1 MKKKSHLVYIAAAIS
16 ILLPATGRFAIGIVI
31 CIAMLFITFF
41 GTIFNRI
48 IRNLVSK
55 DSAVFYQF
63 VISILLCTIF
73 NQLLALYSPVISI
86 YMNFTVYLAAF
97 SSMIVGFFASE
108 EDDKDFSDTL
118 SHNIMNTLK
127 FCLLTL
133 FFFLIRDYIGYS
145 TFTLPGQFGF
155 IEYKMPSIHQYY
167 KSFFWGSIPCAIVL
181 LALGLAL
188 ITFISRRFDIVRRKL
203 Y

>member
-1 MKKKSHLVYIAAAIS
+1 MKKKSHIVYMAAAIS
-16 ILLPATGRFAIGIVI
+16 ILLPATGRFAIGIII
-31 CIAMLFITFF
+31 CVAMLFITFF

-55 DSAVFYQF
+55 DSAIFYQF
-63 VISILLCTIF
+63 AISILLCTIF
-73 NQLLALYSPVISI
+73 NQLLTLFSPVLSI
-86 YMNFTVYLAAF
+86 YMGFTIYLVAF
-97 SSMIVGFFASE
+97 SSMIIGFFAS
-108 EDDKDFSDTL
+108 DNQKDFSDVL
-118 SHNIMNTLK
+118 SHNIINTLK

-133 FFFLIRDYIGYS
+133 FFFFLRDYIGYS
-145 TFTLPGQFGF
+145 TFTLPSPFGF
-155 IEYKMPSIHQYY
+155 IEYKLPSFHQYY

-188 ITFISRRFDIVRRKL
+188 LTFISRRFDIVRRKL

>member
-1 MKKKSHLVYIAAAIS
+1 MKKKSHIVYMAAAIS
-16 ILLPATGRFAIGIVI
+16 ILLPATGRFAIGIII
-31 CIAMLFITFF
+31 CVAMLFITFF

-55 DSAVFYQF
+55 DSAIFYQF

-73 NQLLALYSPVISI
+73 NQLLTLFSPVLSI
-86 YMNFTVYLAAF
+86 YMGFTIYLVAF
-97 SSMIVGFFASE
+97 SSMIIGFFAS
-108 EDDKDFSDTL
+108 DNQKDFSDVLT
-118 SHNIMNTLK
+118 HNIINTLK

-133 FFFLIRDYIGYS
+133 FFFFLRDYIGYS
-145 TFTLPGQFGF
+145 TFTLPSPFGF
-155 IEYKMPSIHQYY
+155 IEYKLPSFHQYY

-181 LALGLAL
+181 LALSLTL
-188 ITFISRRFDIVRRKL
+188 ITFINRRFDIVRRKL

>member
-16 ILLPATGRFAIGIVI
+16 ILLPATGRFAVGIII

-73 NQLLALYSPVISI
+73 NQLITLYSPVLYI
-86 YMNFTVYLAAF
+86 YMGFTIYLAAF
-97 SSMIVGFFASE
+97 SSMIIGFFTS
-108 EDDKDFSDTL
+108 DIQKDFSDVL
-118 SHNIMNTLK
+118 SHNMINTLK

-133 FFFLIRDYIGYS
+133 FFFLLRDYIGYS
-145 TFTLPGQFGF
+145 TFTLPGPNGF
-155 IEYKMPSIHQYY
+155 IEYVLPSFHQYY

>member
-16 ILLPATGRFAIGIVI
+16 ILLPATGRFAVGMII

-63 VISILLCTIF
+63 VVSILLCTIF
-73 NQLLALYSPVISI
+73 NQLLALYSPVLSI
-86 YMNFTVYLAAF
+86 YLNFIIYLAAF
-97 SSMIVGFFASE
+97 SSMIIGFFAAE
-108 EDDKDFSDTL
+108 EEKEFPKIL
-118 SHNIMNTLK
+118 AHNILNTLK

-133 FFFLIRDYIGYS
+133 FFCFLRDYIGYC

-155 IEYKMPSIHQYY
+155 IEYELPSFHQYY
-167 KSFFWGSIPCAIVL
+167 KSFFWGSIPCAIIL
-181 LALGLAL
+181 LALGLSL
-188 ITFISRRFDIVRRKL
+188 ITFINRRFDIVRRKL

>member
-1 MKKKSHLVYIAAAIS
+1 MKKKSHIVYMAAAIS
-16 ILLPATGRFAIGIVI
+16 ILLPATGRFAIGIII
-31 CIAMLFITFF
+31 CVSMLFITFF

-55 DSAVFYQF
+55 DSAIFYQF

-73 NQLLALYSPVISI
+73 NQLLTLFSPVLSI
-86 YMNFTVYLAAF
+86 YMGFTIYLVAF
-97 SSMIVGFFASE
+97 SSMIIGFFAS
-108 EDDKDFSDTL
+108 DNQKDFSDVL
-118 SHNIMNTLK
+118 SHNIINTLK

-133 FFFLIRDYIGYS
+133 FFFFLRDYIGYS
-145 TFTLPGQFGF
+145 TFTLPSPFGF
-155 IEYKMPSIHQYY
+155 IEYKLPSFHQYY

-181 LALGLAL
+181 LALSLTL
-188 ITFISRRFDIVRRKL
+188 ITFINRRFDIVRRKL

>member
-55 DSAVFYQF
+55 DSAAFYQF

-97 SSMIVGFFASE
+97 SSMIIGFFAAE
-108 EDDKDFSDTL
+108 EEKDFSDVL
-118 SHNIMNTLK
+118 SHNMLNTLK

>member
-16 ILLPATGRFAIGIVI
+16 ILLPATGRFAIGMVI
-31 CIAMLFITFF
+31 CVAMLFITFF

-73 NQLLALYSPVISI
+73 NQLITLYSPILHI
-86 YMNFTVYLAAF
+86 YMGFTIYLTAF
-97 SSMIVGFFASE
+97 SSMIIGFFTS
-108 EDDKDFSDTL
+108 DIQKDFSDVL
-118 SHNIMNTLK
+118 AHNMINTLK

-133 FFFLIRDYIGYS
+133 FFFLLRDYIGYS
-145 TFTLPGQFGF
+145 TFTLPGPNGF
-155 IEYKMPSIHQYY
+155 IEYVLPSFHQYY

>member
-1 MKKKSHLVYIAAAIS
+1 MKKKSHIVYMAAAIS
-16 ILLPATGRFAIGIVI
+16 ILLPATGRFAIGIII
-31 CIAMLFITFF
+31 CVAMLFITFF

-55 DSAVFYQF
+55 DSAIFYQF

-73 NQLLALYSPVISI
+73 NQLLTLFSPVLSI
-86 YMNFTVYLAAF
+86 YMGFTIYLIAF
-97 SSMIVGFFASE
+97 SSMIIGFFAS
-108 EDDKDFSDTL
+108 DNQKDFSDVL
-118 SHNIMNTLK
+118 SHNIINTLK

-133 FFFLIRDYIGYS
+133 FFFFLRDYIGYS
-145 TFTLPGQFGF
+145 TFTLPSPFGF
-155 IEYKMPSIHQYY
+155 IEYKLPSFHQYY

-181 LALGLAL
+181 LALSLTL
-188 ITFISRRFDIVRRKL
+188 ITFINRRFDIVRRKL

>member
-1 MKKKSHLVYIAAAIS
+1 MKKKSHIVYMAAAIS
-16 ILLPATGRFAIGIVI
+16 ILLPATGRFAIGIII
-31 CIAMLFITFF
+31 CVAMLFITFF

-55 DSAVFYQF
+55 DSAIFYQF

-73 NQLLALYSPVISI
+73 NQLLTLFSPVLSI
-86 YMNFTVYLAAF
+86 YMGFTIYLVAF
-97 SSMIVGFFASE
+97 SSMIIGFFAS
-108 EDDKDFSDTL
+108 DNQKDFSDVL
-118 SHNIMNTLK
+118 LHNIINTLK

-133 FFFLIRDYIGYS
+133 FFFFLRDYIGYS
-145 TFTLPGQFGF
+145 TFTLPSPFGF
-155 IEYKMPSIHQYY
+155 IEYKLPSFHQYY

-181 LALGLAL
+181 LALSLTL
-188 ITFISRRFDIVRRKL
+188 ITFINRRFDIVRRKL

>member
-1 MKKKSHLVYIAAAIS
+1 MKKKSHIVYMAAAIS
-16 ILLPATGRFAIGIVI
+16 ILLPATGRFAIGIII
-31 CIAMLFITFF
+31 CVAMLFITFF

-55 DSAVFYQF
+55 DSAIFYQF

-73 NQLLALYSPVISI
+73 NQLLTLFSPVLSI
-86 YMNFTVYLAAF
+86 YMGFTIYLVAF
-97 SSMIVGFFASE
+97 SSMIIGFFAS
-108 EDDKDFSDTL
+108 DNQKDFSDVL
-118 SHNIMNTLK
+118 SHNIINTLK

-133 FFFLIRDYIGYS
+133 FFFFLRDYIGYS
-145 TFTLPGQFGF
+145 TFTLPSPFGF
-155 IEYKMPSIHQYY
+155 IEYKLPSFHQYY

-181 LALGLAL
+181 LALSLTL
-188 ITFISRRFDIVRRKL
+188 ITFINRRFDIVRRKL

>member
-16 ILLPATGRFAIGIVI
+16 ILLPATGRFAIGIII

-48 IRNLVSK
+48 VRNLVSK

-97 SSMIVGFFASE
+97 SSMIIGFFTSDE
-108 EDDKDFSDTL
+108 EKDFSDVL
-118 SHNIMNTLK
+118 SHNMLNTLK

-155 IEYKMPSIHQYY
+155 IEYTIPSIHQYY

>member
-1 MKKKSHLVYIAAAIS
+1 MKKKSHFVYIAAAIS
-16 ILLPATGRFAIGIVI
+16 ILLPATGRFAVGIVI
-31 CIAMLFITFF
+31 CLAMLFITFF

-73 NQLLALYSPVISI
+73 NQLITLYSPILHI
-86 YMNFTVYLAAF
+86 YMGFTIYLTAF
-97 SSMIVGFFASE
+97 SSMIIGFFTS
-108 EDDKDFSDTL
+108 DIQKDFSDVL
-118 SHNIMNTLK
+118 AHNMINTLK
-127 FCLLTL
+127 FCMLTL
-133 FFFLIRDYIGYS
+133 FFFLLRDYIGYS
-145 TFTLPGQFGF
+145 TFTLPGPNGF
-155 IEYKMPSIHQYY
+155 IEYVLPSFHQYY

>member
-73 NQLLALYSPVISI
+73 NQLLALYSPVLSI

-97 SSMIVGFFASE
+97 SSMIIGFFAAE
-108 EDDKDFSDTL
+108 EEKDFSDIL
-118 SHNIMNTLK
+118 SHNMMNTLK

-155 IEYKMPSIHQYY
+155 IEYEIPSIHQYY

-188 ITFISRRFDIVRRKL
+188 ITFINRRFDIVRRKL

>member
-16 ILLPATGRFAIGIVI
+16 ILLPATGRFAIGVI
-31 CIAMLFITFF
+31 ICVAMIFITFF

-48 IRNLVSK
+48 IRNLVSQ

-73 NQLLALYSPVISI
+73 NQLIVLYSPVLSI
-86 YMNFTVYLAAF
+86 YIGFTIYLAAF
-97 SSMIVGFFASE
+97 SSMIIGFFTSE
-108 EDDKDFSDTL
+108 IQKDFSDVL
-118 SHNIMNTLK
+118 SHNMINTLK

-133 FFFLIRDYIGYS
+133 FFFLLRDYIGYS
-145 TFTLPGQFGF
+145 TFTLPGPDGF
-155 IEYKMPSIHQYY
+155 IEYTLPSIHLYY
-167 KSFFWGSIPCAIVL
+167 NSFFWGSIPCAIVL

>member
-1 MKKKSHLVYIAAAIS
+1 MKKKSHRVYMAAAIS
-16 ILLPATGRFAIGIVI
+16 ILLPATGRFAIGIII
-31 CIAMLFITFF
+31 CVAMLFITFF

-55 DSAVFYQF
+55 DSAIFYQF

-73 NQLLALYSPVISI
+73 NQLLTLFSPVLSI
-86 YMNFTVYLAAF
+86 YMGFTIYLVAF
-97 SSMIVGFFASE
+97 SSMIIGFFAS
-108 EDDKDFSDTL
+108 DNQKDFSDVL
-118 SHNIMNTLK
+118 SHNIINTLK

-133 FFFLIRDYIGYS
+133 FFFFLRDYIGYS
-145 TFTLPGQFGF
+145 TFTLPSPFGF
-155 IEYKMPSIHQYY
+155 IEYKLPSFHQYY

-181 LALGLAL
+181 LALSLTL
-188 ITFISRRFDIVRRKL
+188 ITFINRRFDIVRRKL

>member
-97 SSMIVGFFASE
+97 SSMIIGFFASE

>member
-1 MKKKSHLVYIAAAIS
+1 MKKKSHIVYMAASIS
-16 ILLPATGRFAIGIVI
+16 ILLPATGRFAIGIII
-31 CIAMLFITFF
+31 CVAMLFITFF

-55 DSAVFYQF
+55 DSAIFYQF

-73 NQLLALYSPVISI
+73 NQLLTLFSPVLSI
-86 YMNFTVYLAAF
+86 YMGFTIYLVAF
-97 SSMIVGFFASE
+97 SSMIIGFFAS
-108 EDDKDFSDTL
+108 DNQKDFSDVL
-118 SHNIMNTLK
+118 SHNIINTLK

-133 FFFLIRDYIGYS
+133 FFFFLRDYIGYS
-145 TFTLPGQFGF
+145 TFTLPSPFGF
-155 IEYKMPSIHQYY
+155 IEYKLPSLHQYY

-181 LALGLAL
+181 LALSLSL
-188 ITFISRRFDIVRRKL
+188 ITFINRRFDIVRRKL

>member
-1 MKKKSHLVYIAAAIS
+1 MKKKSHIVYMAAAIS
-16 ILLPATGRFAIGIVI
+16 ILLPATGRFAIGIII
-31 CIAMLFITFF
+31 CVAMLFITFF

-55 DSAVFYQF
+55 DSAIFYQF

-73 NQLLALYSPVISI
+73 NQLLTLFSPVLSI
-86 YMNFTVYLAAF
+86 YMGFTIYLVAF
-97 SSMIVGFFASE
+97 SSMIIGFFAS
-108 EDDKDFSDTL
+108 DNQKDFSDVL
-118 SHNIMNTLK
+118 LHNIINTLK

-133 FFFLIRDYIGYS
+133 FFFFLRDYIGYS
-145 TFTLPGQFGF
+145 TFTLPSPFGF
-155 IEYKMPSIHQYY
+155 IEYKLPSFHQYN

-181 LALGLAL
+181 LALSLTL
-188 ITFISRRFDIVRRKL
+188 ITFINRRFDIVRRKL

>member
-1 MKKKSHLVYIAAAIS
+1 MKKKSHIVYMAAAIS
-16 ILLPATGRFAIGIVI
+16 ILLPATGRFAIGIII
-31 CIAMLFITFF
+31 CVAMLFITFF

-55 DSAVFYQF
+55 DSAIFYQF

-73 NQLLALYSPVISI
+73 NQLLTLFSPVLSI
-86 YMNFTVYLAAF
+86 YMGFTIYLVAF
-97 SSMIVGFFASE
+97 SSMIIGFFAS
-108 EDDKDFSDTL
+108 DNRKDFSDVL
-118 SHNIMNTLK
+118 SHNIINTLK

-133 FFFLIRDYIGYS
+133 FFFFLRDYIGYS
-145 TFTLPGQFGF
+145 TFTLPSPFGF
-155 IEYKMPSIHQYY
+155 IEYKLPSFHQYY

-181 LALGLAL
+181 LALSLTL
-188 ITFISRRFDIVRRKL
+188 ITFINRRFDIVRRKL

>member
-1 MKKKSHLVYIAAAIS
+1 MKKKSHIVYMAAAIS
-16 ILLPATGRFAIGIVI
+16 ILLPATGRFAIGIII
-31 CIAMLFITFF
+31 CVAMLFITFF

-55 DSAVFYQF
+55 DSAIFYQF

-73 NQLLALYSPVISI
+73 NQLLTLFSPVLSI
-86 YMNFTVYLAAF
+86 YMGFTIYLVAF
-97 SSMIVGFFASE
+97 SSMIIGFFAS
-108 EDDKDFSDTL
+108 DNQKDFSDVL
-118 SHNIMNTLK
+118 SHNIINTLK

-133 FFFLIRDYIGYS
+133 FFFFLRDYIGYS
-145 TFTLPGQFGF
+145 TFTLPSPFRF
-155 IEYKMPSIHQYY
+155 IEYKLPSFHQYY

-181 LALGLAL
+181 LALSLTL
-188 ITFISRRFDIVRRKL
+188 ITFINRRFDIVRRKL

>member
-1 MKKKSHLVYIAAAIS
+1 
-16 ILLPATGRFAIGIVI
+16 
-31 CIAMLFITFF
+31 
-41 GTIFNRI
+41 
-48 IRNLVSK
+48 
-55 DSAVFYQF
+55 
-63 VISILLCTIF
+63 
-73 NQLLALYSPVISI
+73 
-86 YMNFTVYLAAF
+86 MNFTVYLAAF
-97 SSMIVGFFASE
+97 SSMIIGFFASE

-188 ITFISRRFDIVRRKL
+188 ITFINRRFDIVRRKL

>member
-16 ILLPATGRFAIGIVI
+16 ILLPATGRFAVGIII

-73 NQLLALYSPVISI
+73 NQLITLYSPVLYI
-86 YMNFTVYLAAF
+86 YMGFTIYLAAF
-97 SSMIVGFFASE
+97 SSMIIGFFTS
-108 EDDKDFSDTL
+108 DIQKDFSDVL
-118 SHNIMNTLK
+118 SHNMINTLK

-133 FFFLIRDYIGYS
+133 FFFLLRDYIGYS
-145 TFTLPGQFGF
+145 TFTLPGKDGF
-155 IEYKMPSIHQYY
+155 IEYVLPSFHQYY

>member
-1 MKKKSHLVYIAAAIS
+1 MKKKSHIVYMAAAIS
-16 ILLPATGRFAIGIVI
+16 ILLPATGRFAIGIII
-31 CIAMLFITFF
+31 CVALLFITFF

-55 DSAVFYQF
+55 DSAIFYQF

-73 NQLLALYSPVISI
+73 NQLLTLFSPVLSI
-86 YMNFTVYLAAF
+86 YMGFTIYLVAF
-97 SSMIVGFFASE
+97 SSMIIGFFAS
-108 EDDKDFSDTL
+108 DNQKDFSDVL
-118 SHNIMNTLK
+118 SHNIINTLK

-133 FFFLIRDYIGYS
+133 FFFFLRDYIGYS
-145 TFTLPGQFGF
+145 TFTLPSPFGF
-155 IEYKMPSIHQYY
+155 IEYKLPSFHQYY

-181 LALGLAL
+181 LALSLTL
-188 ITFISRRFDIVRRKL
+188 ITFINRRFDIVRRKL

>member
-1 MKKKSHLVYIAAAIS
+1 MKKKSHFVYIAAAIS
-16 ILLPATGRFAIGIVI
+16 ILLPATGRFAVGIVI
-31 CIAMLFITFF
+31 CLAMLFITFF

-73 NQLLALYSPVISI
+73 NQLITLYSPILHI
-86 YMNFTVYLAAF
+86 YMGFTIYLTAF
-97 SSMIVGFFASE
+97 SSMIIGFFTS
-108 EDDKDFSDTL
+108 DIQKDFSDVL
-118 SHNIMNTLK
+118 AHNMINTLK

-133 FFFLIRDYIGYS
+133 FFFLLRDYIGYS
-145 TFTLPGQFGF
+145 TFTLPGPNGF
-155 IEYKMPSIHQYY
+155 IEYVLPSFHQYY

>member
-1 MKKKSHLVYIAAAIS
+1 MKKKSHIVYMAAAIS
-16 ILLPATGRFAIGIVI
+16 ILLPATGRFAIGIII
-31 CIAMLFITFF
+31 CVAMLFITFF

-55 DSAVFYQF
+55 DSAIFYQF

-73 NQLLALYSPVISI
+73 NQLLTLFSPVLSI
-86 YMNFTVYLAAF
+86 YMGFTIYLVAF
-97 SSMIVGFFASE
+97 SSMIIGFFAS
-108 EDDKDFSDTL
+108 DNQKDFSDVL
-118 SHNIMNTLK
+118 SHNILNTLK

-133 FFFLIRDYIGYS
+133 FFFFLRDYIGYS
-145 TFTLPGQFGF
+145 TFTLPSPFGF
-155 IEYKMPSIHQYY
+155 IEYKLPSFHQYY

-181 LALGLAL
+181 LALSLTL
-188 ITFISRRFDIVRRKL
+188 ITFINRRFDIVRRKL

>member
-1 MKKKSHLVYIAAAIS
+1 MKKKSHIVYMAAAIS
-16 ILLPATGRFAIGIVI
+16 ILLPATGRFAIGIII
-31 CIAMLFITFF
+31 CVAMLFITFF

-55 DSAVFYQF
+55 DSAIFYQF

-73 NQLLALYSPVISI
+73 NQLLTLFSPVLSI
-86 YMNFTVYLAAF
+86 YMGFTIYLVAF
-97 SSMIVGFFASE
+97 SSMIIGFFAS
-108 EDDKDFSDTL
+108 DNQKDFSDVL
-118 SHNIMNTLK
+118 SHNIINTLK

-133 FFFLIRDYIGYS
+133 FFFFLRDYIGYS
-145 TFTLPGQFGF
+145 TFTLPSPIGY
-155 IEYKMPSIHQYY
+155 IEYKLPSFHQYY

-181 LALGLAL
+181 LALSLTL
-188 ITFISRRFDIVRRKL
+188 ITFINRRFDIVRRKL